1 MTAAMTMIMTARSDA
16 QEIEQLLRADL
27 QNSSHII
34 ETVHSIQI
42 ESNAASVSTII
53 MAPLSCALLQTLA
66 S

>member
-42 ESNAASVSTII
+42 ESNAVSVSTII

>member
-1 MTAAMTMIMTARSDA
+1 MTAAMTMTARSDA

-42 ESNAASVSTII
+42 ESNAVSVSTII